1 MRIIHTADWHVGVR
15 LESYE
20 RTFEHKKFFEFLY
33 NFLQMQEQEGRP
45 IDAILVSGDLYNSC
59 VPSQELQKMLNT
71 FWHDLICDFPQ
82 LSIYVIAGN
91 HDNGQLLDNVD
102 IVCMSERMHCLGSVP
117 LKEKIST
124 KINASNDLLA
134 SNNLQERA
142 QAASASLTIPN
153 NAQALSSKADVTPI
167 IPKKMLQ
174 VDLDQMIYPL
184 KERDGSLKGYLA
196 MVPFI
201 REGGLGRGVLFSDD
215 SVHTASECVAELC
228 RQLAHRIE
236 ELKVSN
242 PSLKDNSLG
251 QTLVSPEA
259 RKDQKL
265 VSISMV
271 HLAVSGKNSL
281 ADATYDENVIA
292 AGGVAGVNGESID
305 YFDYTALGHIHLK
318 YSTGTAGGGNR
329 LHYSGSPLPINFS
342 ESEYRHAFKVLEIG
356 PKGEITYED
365 VLVPRAVDLIKIP
378 SGPQSKVGCTPH
390 EALDLIKKL
399 PNEPLALEARPLVSV
414 YLRSDALGARGSRS
428 RSDIASEIRQAMP
441 ENCRLC
447 SVRTVEAPRTKQQQE
462 EEEVLQDLSSMQP
475 IDVFSMY
482 ARKKLGTSEVPADL
496 LKLFNSI
503 VKKVKN
509 ELDNGSDSNL
519 EAASAT
525 NTLTHTD
532 STNI

>member
-117 LKEKIST
+117 LKERIST

-142 QAASASLTIPN
+142 QVASASLTIPN

-236 ELKVSN
+236 ELKASN
-242 PSLKDNSLG
+242 TNFKDNSLG

-265 VSISMV
+265 VSISMA

-281 ADATYDENVIA
+281 ADAAYDENVIA

-462 EEEVLQDLSSMQP
+462 EEKVLQDLSSMQP

>member
-1 MRIIHTADWHVGVR
+1 
-15 LESYE
+15 
-20 RTFEHKKFFEFLY
+20 
-33 NFLQMQEQEGRP
+33 
-45 IDAILVSGDLYNSC
+45 
-59 VPSQELQKMLNT
+59 
-71 FWHDLICDFPQ
+71 
-82 LSIYVIAGN
+82 
-91 HDNGQLLDNVD
+91 
-102 IVCMSERMHCLGSVP
+102 
-117 LKEKIST
+117 
-124 KINASNDLLA
+124 
-134 SNNLQERA
+134 
-142 QAASASLTIPN
+142 
-153 NAQALSSKADVTPI
+153 
-167 IPKKMLQ
+167 MLQ

-265 VSISMV
+265 VSISMA

-281 ADATYDENVIA
+281 VDATYDENVIA

-414 YLRSDALGARGSRS
+414 YLRSDALGTRGSRS